1 MPWSACRSPPGSS
14 KGGPASSWTWREADL
29 EPGDILVTAYT
40 DPSWT
45 PLFVAITG
53 LVTEVG
59 GLMTHGAVIA
69 REYGLPAVV
78 GVVDATRLIRDGQRI
93 RVHGTDGYVEILP

>member
-1 MPWSACRSPPGSS
+1 M
-14 KGGPASSWTWREADL
+14 TEADL
-29 EPGDILVTAYT
+29 EPGDILVTTYT

-45 PLFVAITG
+45 PTFVVIEG

-69 REYGLPAVV
+69 REYGVPAVV
-78 GVVDATRLIRDGQRI
+78 GLEHCTRLIRDGQRI
-93 RVHGTDGYVEILP
+93 RVNGTDGYVEILP